1 MRAKKI
7 LKPKDL
13 EEIYRQLREAPRAQR
28 IAAIV
33 NLIRETDNMY
43 DFLEGFLLAKFPDEI
58 WKKMAGKVIAEDKD
72 EDTGRYISL
81 DQWDRLE
88 LKRKPYEWFSNNY
101 DDEERTT
108 AFLVEL
114 TDDELNTVVD
124 ELINK

>member
-88 LKRKPYEWFSNNY
+88 LKRKPYEWFSDNY

>member
-88 LKRKPYEWFSNNY
+88 LKRKPYEWFSDNY

-114 TDDELNTVVD
+114 IDDELNTVVD